1 MDIRTLEVLL
11 VLSEELHFRRAAERL
26 GMNQSSVS
34 DHVRKLETRLQRT
47 LFDRTSRR
55 VVLTEAGEILA
66 HRVRD
71 PVQAIKAAIQD
82 AQRDAPFIK
91 ETLKVGFMGGGFYEL
106 HEPLVN
112 YFKDA
117 HPEIA
122 LEFVEVHYDNQFL
135 AILQGEVD
143 VGFCRL
149 PIGLPGL
156 EAGPIVMSDP
166 RVVCVNASHRLAD
179 RDHIDAEELRGETML
194 RAPASRTGT
203 KWAEYHFP
211 LTTPE
216 GHRLQAGPTVRTVRE
231 GIAAVVAGSGIFLLT
246 KRAANYYATPRIR
259 YIEVNLPPIQS
270 ALVWRQDG
278 YKRPIALLSQGLIKV
293 ASNGAR
299 GNT

>member
-26 GMNQSSVS
+26 GMTQSSVS
-34 DHVRKLETRLQRT
+34 DHIRKLENRLQRT

-55 VVLTEAGEILA
+55 VVLTEAGEILV
-66 HRVRD
+66 HRLRD
-71 PVQAIKAAIQD
+71 PVHAIKVAIQD
-82 AQRDAPFIK
+82 AQRDGPLTQ
-91 ETLKVGFMGGGFYEL
+91 ESLRVGFMGGGFYEL

-112 YFKDA
+112 YFRNE

-135 AILQGEVD
+135 AILHGDVD

-149 PIGLPGL
+149 PVGLPGL
-156 EAGPIVMSDP
+156 EVGPIVMSDP
-166 RVVCVNASHRLAD
+166 RVVCVSANHRLAD

-216 GHRLQAGPTVRTVRE
+216 GHRLNAGPTVRTVRE

-259 YIEVNLPPIQS
+259 YVEVNLPPIQS

-278 YKRPIALLSQGLIKV
+278 FQHSISLLSQALLKV
-293 ASNGAR
+293 ASNSDR
-299 GNT
+299 